1 MKRYRF
7 AFILTF
13 LIGVPL
19 IAGCAEMTAQKPE
32 MEMEEEAE
40 MAPAVSGPTS
50 ALDACLAKIPTDA
63 TEGQR
68 LLAKQSCLRANS
80 DLTAVTG
87 KDSPAGTVGSAGS
100 ASDSLQAC
108 LDRIPDDATAGQR
121 LLAEQ
126 SCLRDEAN
134 R

>member
-1 MKRYRF
+1 MRRHRS
-7 AFILTF
+7 ALIVTF
-13 LIGVPL
+13 LIGIPL
-19 IAGCAEMTAQKPE
+19 IAGCAEVTMQQPAPE
-32 MEMEEEAE
+32 KEE
-40 MAPAVSGPTS
+40 MAPAVSSPTS
-50 ALDACLAKIPTDA
+50 ALDACVAKIPADA

-68 LLAKQSCLRANS
+68 LLAKQSCMRANT
-80 DLTAVTG
+80 DLMAVTG
-87 KDSPAGTVGSAGS
+87 GKNSPAGTIESAGS

-108 LDRIPDDATAGQR
+108 LSRIPDDATAGQR